1 MTQSTTMATSPN
13 NQGVLPTLP
22 LVSLQSKDHEELLNI
37 IDKLRSQG
45 ISRYIDLPQ
54 LIVCGDQSSGK
65 SSVLEAVSGLR
76 FPTKDNLCTRFAT
89 ELVLRRV
96 ATESATVTIVP
107 DPGRSEQEI
116 TKLSAFKPSTTVY
129 DDFGSII
136 EEAGEAMGLGP
147 AKVFSTDILRVEISG
162 PTQPHLTLVD
172 LPGMF
177 HAGELSSRVIVD
189 VFVHPNVSVALSHLL
204 KLLSGNE
211 FFIRIEKASPGER
224 CCMCSYGSRSR
235 LKGKEIHVFSLPVN

>member
-1 MTQSTTMATSPN
+1 MTQTATMSSAAN
-13 NQGVLPTLP
+13 EQGVLPV
-22 LVSLQSKDHEELLNI
+22 VSLQSKDHEELLNI

-89 ELVLRRV
+89 ELILRRV

-107 DPGRSEQEI
+107 DPSRSEQEI
-116 TKLSAFKPSTTVY
+116 AKLSAFKPSTTVY

-136 EEAGEAMGLGP
+136 EEAGEAMGLGST
-147 AKVFSTDILRVEISG
+147 KVFSTDILRVEISG

-172 LPGMF
+172 LPGLF
-177 HAGELSSRVIVD
+177 HAGNKAVRTPKSTYPLFFTSVYCLGVRWMCLSRV
-189 VFVHPNVSVALSHLL
+189 AGTLSHLL
-204 KLLSGNE
+204 
-211 FFIRIEKASPGER
+211 
-224 CCMCSYGSRSR
+224 SYFLR
-235 LKGKEIHVFSLPVN
+235 HVFLANYRKTAI